1 MLLIV
6 SNMTFYVL
14 CFRFS
19 FLAAIIGIIGCADA
33 LKATSLF
40 SRNANKTTTTAST
53 TTTIAAI
60 AADAV
65 KDDEVWILFA
75 KLITKKWCAICII

>member
-1 MLLIV
+1 MAFLH
-6 SNMTFYVL
+6 
-14 CFRFS
+14 FS

-53 TTTIAAI
+53 TTTIAPI

-65 KDDEVWILFA
+65 KEEVWIFFVAGL
-75 KLITKKWCAICII
+75 LIKSCSAFRFN

>member
-6 SNMTFYVL
+6 SNMAFYVVL
-14 CFRFS
+14 FIFCF

-53 TTTIAAI
+53 TTTIAPI

-65 KDDEVWILFA
+65 KDDEVWIL
-75 KLITKKWCAICII
+75 LN